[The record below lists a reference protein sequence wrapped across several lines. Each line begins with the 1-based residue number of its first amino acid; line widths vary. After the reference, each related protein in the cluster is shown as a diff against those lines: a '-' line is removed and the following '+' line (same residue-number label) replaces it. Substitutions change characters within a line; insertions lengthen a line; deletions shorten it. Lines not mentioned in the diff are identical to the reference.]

1 MDGQMTKSKNP
12 FPIYPRQ
19 LKKKIAREVVLGEKG
34 MTEASRDYNISFG
47 SIFRW
52 TKQFREA
59 IMEEKAKEDVISSLM
74 KKPKKN
80 QEEADLP
87 SELQS
92 LKEENMQLRKKL
104 FESNL
109 KTEALS
115 TLIDL
120 AEEHY
125 GIPVR
130 KNSGAK
136 QSND

>member
-12 FPIYPRQ
+12 YPLYPRQ

-34 MTEASRDYNISFG
+34 ISEASRDYNISFS
-47 SIFRW
+47 SIVRW
-52 TKQFREA
+52 ARQFRESIA
-59 IMEEKAKEDVISSLM
+59 VEQAKEDVTSSLM
-74 KKPKKN
+74 KKTKIN
-80 QEEADLP
+80 QAEQDLS
-87 SELQS
+87 SELKS
-92 LKEENMQLRKKL
+92 LKQENMELRKKL
-104 FESNL
+104 FELNL
-109 KTEALS
+109 QKEALS

-120 AEEHY
+120 AEENY